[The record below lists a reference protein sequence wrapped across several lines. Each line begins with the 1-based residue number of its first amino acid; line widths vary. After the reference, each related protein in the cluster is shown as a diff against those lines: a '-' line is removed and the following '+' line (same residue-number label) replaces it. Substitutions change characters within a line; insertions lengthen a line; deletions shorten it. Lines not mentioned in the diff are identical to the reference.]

1 MDEPPLHVLLVE
13 DDAADARFVELLLA
27 EVGQPGVGLHRVDRV
42 AGACR
47 WLREHAVDVVLLD
60 LNLPDSYG
68 LATLER
74 LLAAAPEVPVVVLT
88 GYDSEELALASM
100 RAGAEDFLPKSEMD
114 GEALLRAIRH
124 ARERRRH
131 GRIANRSVL
140 MERVTGALAAA
151 LTPQQVAEVAV
162 REALAAAGA
171 DAAVLLLLDDARLSL
186 DRVDAVGLPDAGCAD
201 WERIPVE
208 LPSPLADA
216 MERRGLVVVDDR
228 EELRR
233 RYPSFAASAGS
244 ACAGTLAALPL
255 VADERAFGVL
265 VLCYTAAR
273 ALTVETAEF
282 LGACIGKCAL
292 ALDRARLYER
302 EQLAHAQAEHATRL
316 RDEVLGIVAH
326 DLRNPL
332 SVISTYAALLAEGS
346 IEPPRVRESADAI
359 LSAAR
364 QMEKLIRDL
373 LDVSRIEAGGLDIEA
388 TSVSAETLLRE
399 AGAALEPL
407 AAERGLRMEL
417 HPPGG
422 AVRVRADRE
431 RVLQVLSNLIA
442 NAIHFTE
449 SGGSI
454 ALRAE
459 PLGAE
464 VLFLVSDT
472 GCGVEIEHQ
481 PHLFDRFWQAR
492 RTRRGGAGLGLAIAK
507 GIVER
512 HGGRIGVESQPG
524 AGSTFFFTLPA
535 DAAPAPAPPAAAPA
549 AAPTREDNGAGRA
562 EPVRVL
568 IVDDHPIVR
577 RGLKEQLRRARGFD
591 VVGEAATGEE
601 AVRLARAMRPDVVLM
616 DLAMPGIGGIEA
628 TRQIVAAEPEVK
640 VLALTGEQEAD
651 LLLPVLEAGGHGF
664 VRKTTAHED
673 LLAALEAAL
682 RDEVFLY
689 PSGNRLLLHEF
700 HARLGP
706 PDDGPT
712 GPLTEHERRVL
723 ALAAEGYTSAE
734 IGRKL
739 FLSPKT
745 VDTYRSRVMRKL
757 GLGSRPELVRFAV
770 RAGLLR
776 AHSDRD

>member
-13 DDAADARFVELLLA
+13 DDPADARFVELLLA

-74 LLAAAPEVPVVVLT
+74 LLTAAPEVPVVVLT
-88 GYDSEELALASM
+88 GYDGEELALASM

-131 GRIANRSVL
+131 GRIAHRSVL

-186 DRVDAVGLPDAGCAD
+186 ERVDAVGLPDSGCAD

-255 VADERAFGVL
+255 VVDERAFGVL

-273 ALTVETAEF
+273 ALTIETAEF

-346 IEPPRVRESADAI
+346 IEPPSVRESADAI

-364 QMEKLIRDL
+364 QMEKLIRVL
-373 LDVSRIEAGGLDIEA
+373 LDVSRIEAGGLEIEA
-388 TSVSAETLLRE
+388 TSVSAEALLRE

-407 AAERGLRMEL
+407 AAEKGLRMEL

-449 SGGSI
+449 PGGSI

-472 GCGVEIEHQ
+472 GCGVEIDHQ

-535 DAAPAPAPPAAAPA
+535 DTAPAPAPPAAAPA
-549 AAPTREDNGAGRA
+549 ARRQRRGARGAGARADRGRPPHRAPRA
-562 EPVRVL
+562 EGAVAPCPRL
-568 IVDDHPIVR
+568 R
-577 RGLKEQLRRARGFD
+577 RGRRGGDRRGSGAPRPCNAARRRVDGPGDARHRRHRGDAANRGRRA
-591 VVGEAATGEE
+591 
-601 AVRLARAMRPDVVLM
+601 
-616 DLAMPGIGGIEA
+616 
-628 TRQIVAAEPEVK
+628 
-640 VLALTGEQEAD
+640 
-651 LLLPVLEAGGHGF
+651 
-664 VRKTTAHED
+664 
-673 LLAALEAAL
+673 
-682 RDEVFLY
+682 
-689 PSGNRLLLHEF
+689 
-700 HARLGP
+700 
-706 PDDGPT
+706 
-712 GPLTEHERRVL
+712 
-723 ALAAEGYTSAE
+723 
-734 IGRKL
+734 
-739 FLSPKT
+739 
-745 VDTYRSRVMRKL
+745 
-757 GLGSRPELVRFAV
+757 
-770 RAGLLR
+770 
-776 AHSDRD
+776 